1 MWVWVWVY
9 SRRRP
14 YATGLTVAGRA
25 ISQEEP
31 TDFCRSCLLA
41 LSYLLSYLLLRAN
54 TISSSASSTSSYDVQ
69 TLVVVTIQYTTP
81 LPLPQPPTAPK
92 HRWLERLSQPPGAT
106 TRNAADQRPALS
118 RHFAVRRR
126 CAGKHAAAPQP
137 PCSSLLLP
145 ASRSHLL
152 SSPHCPSRLNQ
163 PLRSFSRSLAPLRRS
178 SQPPS
183 CFHVKWYTLGAMH
196 AGLAIASYLA
206 NARIWFGA
214 LSWLSS
220 CFLAGGW
227 LRVVVLV

>member
-1 MWVWVWVY
+1 MEVRLLCVAARIYRIPSPPIACACVRMWVWVWVY

-81 LPLPQPPTAPK
+81 LPRPPTAPK

-106 TRNAADQRPALS
+106 TSNAADQRPELS

-152 SSPHCPSRLNQ
+152 SSPPAPAAATSLCA
-163 PLRSFSRSLAPLRRS
+163 RSLAPSLPFVAPRNL
-178 SQPPS
+178 PPA
-183 CFHVKWYTLGAMH
+183 FT
-196 AGLAIASYLA
+196 
-206 NARIWFGA
+206 
-214 LSWLSS
+214 
-220 CFLAGGW
+220 
-227 LRVVVLV
+227 